1 MLKNLKEFENKPP
14 QYWEFMFLS
23 GFHGKSPDAF
33 YRIKIEKNDATC
45 DACKNMDNRYFLK
58 SEAVKGKNFP
68 PFHQNCRC
76 RAVDKDGK
84 PVVLLSKEFI
94 DSMMKSYGFSAKEA
108 RLILEAYRLLLWE
121 ANDEQMENQ
130 EKIHHV
136 FSVLAAL
143 CEDYSGAQLDALLGG
158 ITFSQLQWVSM
169 AVKSTDLMNFWN
181 ISATEMQSKD

>member
-76 RAVDKDGK
+76 RAVDKDRK

-94 DSMMKSYGFSAKEA
+94 DSMMKSYGFSAKQGLKYIEED
-108 RLILEAYRLLLWE
+108 LKKVSLGAY
-121 ANDEQMENQ
+121 
-130 EKIHHV
+130 
-136 FSVLAAL
+136 F
-143 CEDYSGAQLDALLGG
+143 
-158 ITFSQLQWVSM
+158 
-169 AVKSTDLMNFWN
+169 
-181 ISATEMQSKD
+181 ISAAFDEKKNRYETKEKFIGYLKKGMSR